1 MQFTALNTLAFADVP
16 PGDMSGA
23 NMLFSAVQQ
32 MALGLGIALGAV
44 VLRLGQ
50 SFHGEVGVPTQ
61 GDFRLAFLVVAVLGL
76 LSLVDVLRLPHDAAR
91 LVSGH
96 QPGGARTG

>member
-16 PGDMSGA
+16 PGGMSGA
-23 NMLFSAVQQ
+23 NTLFSTVQQ

-50 SFHGEVGVPTQ
+50 SLHGEAGVPELA
-61 GDFRLAFLVVAVLGL
+61 DFRLAFLVVAALAL
-76 LSLVDVLRLPHDAAR
+76 LSLADALRLPQDAAR

-96 QPGGARTG
+96 QPGSARTG

>member
-23 NMLFSAVQQ
+23 NTLFSAVQQ

-50 SFHGEVGVPTQ
+50 SFHGEVGVPTLE
-61 GDFRLAFLVVAVLGL
+61 DFRLAFLVVAVIYWIMVEALSVGQRWMERRLGKA
-76 LSLVDVLRLPHDAAR
+76 VAR
-91 LVSGH
+91 
-96 QPGGARTG
+96 